1 MKREKECQPRLG
13 EETEEAKMVERT
25 HEQVSS
31 LLVTASDESRD
42 DGVVRALVRLRKQV
56 SAPLLTWPRRPAS
69 SRRCS

>member
-42 DGVVRALVRLRKQV
+42 DGVVRALVRLRKEV
-56 SAPLLTWPRRPAS
+56 SAPLSRWPGPAS